1 MEQTPGG
8 MTMPQLRK
16 IAVILTLIGLLG
28 TLAASAQA
36 QNGPNQPAVP
46 DAPKAAPDPN
56 HPAAVDTATYEIG
69 LQDLIYVDVWRHEE
83 FTKGHRVRPD
93 GKITIPLVGDVQA
106 SGLTPERLG
115 AQLTQALSE
124 QINQPVVTVSV
135 LEVQSK
141 SYKMA
146 GEIAKP
152 GSYPMP
158 VPIKIF
164 DAINSAGGF
173 SPSGFA
179 NRKKILVIR
188 EGGKNLVFNYD
199 DYVKGK
205 NLDKNI
211 FLQNGDTVLVQ

>member
-1 MEQTPGG
+1 MLYT
-8 MTMPQLRK
+8 RK
-16 IAVILTLIGLLG
+16 AALVLTLVATMVG
-28 TLAASAQA
+28 AAQG
-36 QNGPNQPAVP
+36 QNGPNQPVVP
-46 DAPKAAPDPN
+46 EAPKAAPDPN

-69 LQDLIYVDVWRHEE
+69 AQDLIYVDVWRHEE

-141 SYKMA
+141 TYKMA
-146 GEIAKP
+146 GAIARP
-152 GSYPMP
+152 GPYPMP

-164 DAINSAGGF
+164 DAINAAGGF
-173 SPSGFA
+173 SANGFA
-179 NRKKILVIR
+179 KKKEILVIR
-188 EGGKNLVFNYD
+188 EGSSDRLIFNYE
-199 DYVKGK
+199 DYIKGK
-205 NLDKNI
+205 NTDKNI
-211 FLQNGDTVLVQ
+211 NFFLQNGDTVFVKE